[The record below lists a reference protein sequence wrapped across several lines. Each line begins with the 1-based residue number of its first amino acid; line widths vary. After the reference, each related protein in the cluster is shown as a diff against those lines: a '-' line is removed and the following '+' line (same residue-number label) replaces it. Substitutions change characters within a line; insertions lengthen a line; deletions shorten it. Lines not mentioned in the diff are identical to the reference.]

1 VFTLTTAA
9 ARRKFSE
16 LVNRVRF
23 TKERAALT
31 RYGQPVVALV
41 PIEDLERLQGNSGK
55 GPRSRTSKPAKTP
68 DPPSG
73 GRPARAVRARKR

>member
-31 RYGQPVVALV
+31 RYGQAVVALV
-41 PIEDLERLQGNSGK
+41 PIEDLHRLEGTPGRAAR
-55 GPRSRTSKPAKTP
+55 GRSSKPAK
-68 DPPSG
+68 
-73 GRPARAVRARKR
+73 AAARKR